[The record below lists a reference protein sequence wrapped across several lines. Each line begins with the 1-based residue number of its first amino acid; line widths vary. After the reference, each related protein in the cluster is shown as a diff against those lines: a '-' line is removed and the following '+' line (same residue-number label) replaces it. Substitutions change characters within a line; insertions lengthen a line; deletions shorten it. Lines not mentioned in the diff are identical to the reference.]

1 MVQIDV
7 TFLPS
12 GPVRTAVTPTLT
24 SAHSNDQV
32 NWVFHS
38 FDPAILSVQVQFKPN
53 NKSYFFPR
61 GQGNPHQ
68 SLQTDLVSGGAILW
82 GRAPGLPADGSEAS
96 DYTIRAYAT
105 HSDDPH
111 QNELPAY
118 YLDPTVVTEQ
128 P

>member
-12 GPVRTAVTPTLT
+12 GAVRTSVSPDPS
-24 SAHSNDQV
+24 SAHTNDQV
-32 NWVFHS
+32 YWVFHS
-38 FDPAILSVQVQFKPN
+38 FDDTIKSVQIQFKPN

-61 GQGNPHQ
+61 GHGNPNQ
-68 SLQTDLVSGGAILW
+68 SLTTDLVSGSASLW
-82 GRAPGLPADGSEAS
+82 GRAPELQADGSENS
-96 DYTIRAYAT
+96 DYTIRAFSTPSGAT
-105 HSDDPH
+105 PQHEIPD
-111 QNELPAY
+111 Y